1 MKSRRFAASLQARL
15 LVWLLGLVTLVWLL
29 ATVLTWYDT
38 RHELDELLDG
48 HLAQAAALLVMQQA
62 RPADEEK
69 EIADAPSLHKYAP
82 RVAFQVFHEGLLM
95 MRSANVGSEPMSA
108 TDSGFSSTQRADGS
122 RWRVFATRGTEND
135 VQVYVAEMDSAR
147 SDILG
152 AVLRSMLLPLFF
164 ALPLVTAAVWWAVR
178 RGLMPLRLLSS
189 QLRQRKAQAL
199 EPVQLADLPTE
210 MKPLVQ
216 SLNELFKRIAS
227 MVESERRFTAD
238 AAHEL
243 RTPIAAIRAQA
254 QVALGA
260 TADAGQRQHA
270 LLGTLAGC
278 DRASRLVEQLLM
290 LARLEGAPAA
300 SGVSADLGELMQAV
314 AADLAPEALRR
325 QQVLELDAPV
335 PCPVGGDALLISVL
349 GRNLLDNALRYSP
362 DGAQVLVSVSAGIDR
377 AGGQP
382 ELRIEDSGSGM
393 TDAQIARLGERFFR
407 VIGRDE
413 PGSGLGWSIVRR
425 ITNVLG
431 AQVTVGRS
439 EALGGL
445 LVRVQ
450 WPTGAKPSFPT
461 GQQATV

>member
-1 MKSRRFAASLQARL
+1 MKSSRFTESLQARL
-15 LVWLLGLVTLVWLL
+15 AVWVLGLVAVVWML
-29 ATVLTWYDT
+29 AAVLTWYDA

-62 RPADEEK
+62 KPADEDAEV
-69 EIADAPSLHKYAP
+69 ADAPSLHKYAP
-82 RVAFQVFHEGLLM
+82 RVAFQVFHEGTLV
-95 MRSANVGSEPMSA
+95 MRSANAGNAPMSA
-108 TDSGFSSTQRADGS
+108 ASSGFSRTQLADGS
-122 RWRVFATRGTEND
+122 HWRVFATRGAEND
-135 VQVYVAEMDSAR
+135 VQVYVAELESAR

-152 AVLRSMLLPLFF
+152 AVLRSLLLPLAF
-164 ALPLVTAAVWWAVR
+164 ALPLLALVVWWAVR
-178 RGLMPLRLLSS
+178 RGLLPLRLLSG
-189 QLRQRKAQAL
+189 QLSQRKAQAL

-216 SLNELFKRIAS
+216 SLNELFDRIAS

-243 RTPIAAIRAQA
+243 RTPIAAIRAQV

-260 TADAGQRQHA
+260 ASDAGQRQHA
-270 LLGTLAGC
+270 LQATLAGC

-290 LARLEGAPAA
+290 LARLEATPAA
-300 SGVSADLGELMQAV
+300 SGATSDLGELLQAV

-325 QQVLELDAPV
+325 RQVLELDAQK
-335 PCPVGGDALLISVL
+335 PCPVRGDALLVSVL
-349 GRNLLDNALRYSP
+349 ARNLLDNALRYSP
-362 DGAQVLVSVSAGIDR
+362 DGARVLVSVSA
-377 AGGQP
+377 ANGQP
-382 ELRIEDSGSGM
+382 QLRIEDSGSGL
-393 TDAQIARLGERFFR
+393 TETQIARLGERFFR

-425 ITNVLG
+425 ITSVLG

-445 LVRVQ
+445 LVAIQ
-450 WPTGAKPSFPT
+450 WKDYTP
-461 GQQATV
+461 QQAG